1 MKWATCDGPPCL
13 CTLLIGN
20 GTRQPI
26 DCTACKFR
34 SGKGAP
40 SCFMSS
46 VWHSSLLMVCTLFP
60 PQWSPSA
67 SWWKLKCTELEG
79 AWALAL
85 LEESNMR
92 PPLWT
97 TMASMTLNVR
107 MTANSRPSSATT
119 QMCAGASTALESV
132 ELTRETRP
140 SSVRSWWRPSK
151 WFHYSEGLLWGWIV
165 QVFNISLFYFSL
177 FQLGPSSAD
186 TQGGAH
192 QRE

>member
-1 MKWATCDGPPCL
+1 MKWAMCEGPPCS
-13 CTLLIGN
+13 CTLLVGN
-20 GTRQPI
+20 GTKQPLN
-26 DCTACKFR
+26 CTACKFR

-132 ELTRETRP
+132 GLTRETRP